1 MALVKEQEPLYNVMP
16 VGQPIIFTV
25 FDSAVISGSNHKIK
39 YIAEVYV
46 DTDNSN
52 VMVTANRVAI
62 LKATP
67 NLSGYGMFDFS
78 TILDSYVTPDY
89 TGGEVADYATGNFSQ
104 YKGNNYSDINPHS
117 IHQIDKFST
126 NRNAVRYFKVK
137 FKIEYATTA
146 TGTVSE
152 AGYTVESDKIVIFN
166 GVLYDND
173 IFVQSANGFGYPLN
187 QYGYYANN
195 NGTKGVLSNAPQ
207 TQYIREND
215 FATLAFFNQIS
226 FAESGESP
234 VAATGNVDTIGDVHI
249 TFYNSSNVALSTIN
263 LENIATNGGSGVTF
277 HSHAAAKIGYVGIGT
292 ANIENAGGTIPA
304 NWHYYTV
311 ELRTDTNIV
320 ITSEWRFYKQ
330 TDDCKG
336 FETIRLTWLNKWGFW
351 DYYNFTKKSI
361 RNFNTERK
369 AYKQVS
375 GTWGGSKYLISDH
388 TGGMKNYSST
398 IKETITLN
406 TDYITEAE
414 ALWLEELFISNDV
427 YILSQNSSD
436 TTYGYIRKYITPCRL
451 TTTDLIRK
459 TTAND
464 KLIQYTFDIETDR
477 TKKAQ
482 KI

>member
-1 MALVKEQEPLYNVMP
+1 MALTKEQEPLFNIIP

-25 FDSAVISGSNHKIK
+25 FDSAIINGSNHKIK

-46 DTDNSN
+46 DNDNSN
-52 VMVTANRVAI
+52 IMVTANRVAI
-62 LKATP
+62 LKAAP
-67 NLSGYGMFDFS
+67 NSSGYGIFDVS
-78 TILDSYVTPDY
+78 TILDSYVSPDY
-89 TGGEVADYATGNFSQ
+89 TGGGVMGTGNFSQ
-104 YKGNNYSDINPHS
+104 FKGTNYSNINPHS
-117 IHQIDKFST
+117 IHLIDKFST
-126 NRNAVRYFKVK
+126 NRQSVRYCRIK

-146 TGTVSE
+146 TGTLIE
-152 AGYTVESDKIVIFN
+152 ANYDVQSDKFIFFN
-166 GVLYDND
+166 GILYDND
-173 IFVQSANGFGYPLN
+173 VFKQTANGFGYPLN

-195 NGTKGVLSNAPQ
+195 SGTKGVLSNAPQ

-215 FATLAFFNQIS
+215 FATLGFFNQIS
-226 FAESGESP
+226 FGESGEAP

-249 TFYNSSNVALSTIN
+249 TFYDSSGSSLSVIN
-263 LENIATNGGSGVTF
+263 LEQTQANGGSGLVF
-277 HSHAAAKIGYVGIGT
+277 KSNAATKISFVGIGT
-292 ANIENAGGTIPA
+292 ANIVNAGGSLPSG
-304 NWHYYTV
+304 WDYYTV
-311 ELRTDTNIV
+311 ELRTDNNVV

-336 FETIRLTWLNKWGFW
+336 FETIRLTWLNKWGTW

-369 AYKQVS
+369 AYKQIS
-375 GTWGGSKYLISDH
+375 GSWGGSKYLISDH

-406 TDYITEAE
+406 TDYITEE
-414 ALWLEELFISNDV
+414 EGNWLEELFVSNDV
-427 YILSQNSSD
+427 YILSQNSDDSS
-436 TTYGYIRKYITPCRL
+436 YGYIRKYVTPCRI
-451 TTTDLIRK
+451 TSTDHTRK
-459 TTAND
+459 STAND